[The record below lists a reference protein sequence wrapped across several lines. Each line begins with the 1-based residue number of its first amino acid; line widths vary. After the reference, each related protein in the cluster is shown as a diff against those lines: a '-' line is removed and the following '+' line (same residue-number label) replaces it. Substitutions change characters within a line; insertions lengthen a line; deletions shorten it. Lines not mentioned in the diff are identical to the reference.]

1 MVSNVHQKTLHAQM
15 ADAAQPNSSGV
26 CGLAGRLLD
35 NRLAANHKSSPCS
48 AGQVICC
55 CMQAAAAW
63 NTAPSPQ
70 RSQKCKGFA
79 ELLTQKL
86 LALDNIEVA
95 GDARHVRKQLINRIN
110 DLCARLENTPSY

>member
-1 MVSNVHQKTLHAQM
+1 
-15 ADAAQPNSSGV
+15 
-26 CGLAGRLLD
+26 
-35 NRLAANHKSSPCS
+35 
-48 AGQVICC
+48 
-55 CMQAAAAW
+55 MQAAAAW